1 MDMKRYKIGYT
12 QGVYDM
18 FQIGHLN
25 LINSAKQYCDYLIV
39 GVNADELV
47 QSYKNKVPVI
57 CQEDRRKIVE
67 NIKAVDKAVVV
78 STLDKVEIFK
88 KLKFDAVFI
97 GDDWKDSERWNKTES
112 ELSSYGIDVVYLPHT
127 PDISSTELRTVK
139 ENKVSG

>member
-1 MDMKRYKIGYT
+1 MPEGIFCLKHMKKFLLA
-12 QGVYDM
+12 V
-18 FQIGHLN
+18 L
-25 LINSAKQYCDYLIV
+25 LVLIV
-39 GVNADELV
+39 LPAAYCFAASN
-47 QSYKNKVPVI
+47 N
-57 CQEDRRKIVE
+57 
-67 NIKAVDKAVVV
+67 VV